1 MLLLRTRTR
10 KSAWTAMTRKRR
22 PKEALIAKQTELSRE
37 TSLAA
42 PR

>member
-22 PKEALIAKQTELSRE
+22 PKEVLIAKQN
-37 TSLAA
+37 
-42 PR
+42 